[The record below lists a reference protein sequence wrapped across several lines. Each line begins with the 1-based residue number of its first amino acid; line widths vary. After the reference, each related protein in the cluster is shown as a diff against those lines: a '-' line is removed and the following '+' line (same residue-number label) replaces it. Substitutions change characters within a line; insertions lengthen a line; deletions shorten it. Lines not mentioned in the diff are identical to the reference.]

1 MTTNDIETGPDGSP
15 REHWTSI
22 HDAAG
27 TTWHRHTWP
36 AADATDIVAAFL
48 AGTRQEMTV
57 LDENGKP
64 AAHLIDSDC
73 YDMLTA
79 AAAEMDAHRDAPKDT
94 AYHPAVMGPGAGGDD
109 VMLIDTDSIR
119 DELLLA
125 LTVLEVGHRDGLSLE
140 DYRARLGEAKD
151 RIRARLD
158 TTLVGCA
165 VQVAWKLALNA
176 DDAGMV
182 PIRMVIRP
190 TGHNSHAEVRWQ
202 LAYQTP
208 VRGLYVRM
216 GAPGIFG
223 DTWTVVTGSGYS
235 LRAGFDSREIA
246 SSYAEAIATT
256 APGLDWR
263 IFTTSHEDMTPEL
276 QAAIGAENRNWQSFG
291 RFERT
296 MTPAGETP
304 A

>member
-1 MTTNDIETGPDGSP
+1 MTTNQIETGPDGSP
-15 REHWTSI
+15 REHWTST
-22 HDAAG
+22 HHTTG

-36 AADATDIVAAFL
+36 AADATGIVAAFL
-48 AGTRQEMTV
+48 AGTRQDMTV
-57 LDENGKP
+57 LGEDGKS
-64 AAHLIDSDC
+64 AAYLIDTDR
-73 YDMLTA
+73 YAMLTG
-79 AAAEMDAHRDAPKDT
+79 AAAELDAHRDAPKDT
-94 AYHPAVMGPGAGGDD
+94 AYHPAVMGPGAESDD
-109 VMLIDTDSIR
+109 VMLIDTDGIR

-125 LTVLEVGHRDGLSLE
+125 LAVLEVGHRDGQPLE
-140 DYRARLGEAKD
+140 DYRAQLAAAKD

-158 TTLVGCA
+158 TTLLGCA

-182 PIRMVIRP
+182 PIRMATRP

-223 DTWTVVTGSGYS
+223 DTWAVVTGSGYS
-235 LRAGFDSREIA
+235 LRVGFDSRDIA
-246 SSYAEAIATT
+246 SAYAEAIATV
-256 APGLDWR
+256 APGIDWR
-263 IFTTSHEDMTPEL
+263 VFTTSHEDMSPEL
-276 QAAIGAENRNWQSFG
+276 HAAVGAENRNWLPFG
-291 RFERT
+291 RIERST
-296 MTPAGETP
+296 TSAGEKP